1 MCVPILRVN
10 NTDKTVPASLQ
21 QDDKGRQFRLQMI
34 ILLQGTMGHSQ
45 DQHLFDREGLMS
57 QTKCFNWT
65 NEK

>member
-1 MCVPILRVN
+1 M
-10 NTDKTVPASLQ
+10 PASLQ
-21 QDDKGRQFRLQMI
+21 QDDKDRQFRLQMI
-34 ILLQGTMGHSQ
+34 ILLEGTMGHSQ